1 MPTASIRL
9 LRAHSDFQQCE
20 KIQKEVWG
28 AISLSAEPLKVIQ
41 DSGGMVLGCFDGD
54 QLLGF
59 ISALL
64 AQHQRELFHW
74 SHQMAVRKH
83 YRDQGLGLRMKL
95 AHRRLAL
102 KKGIRSI
109 CWTYDPLQSR
119 NAVLNI
125 CRLKALPE
133 KYAESFYGHFSSL
146 IEQGLPSDRFIVR
159 WKISSPV
166 VERHLRRKNLRVP
179 DALSTSTQ
187 VANVTERQKS
197 GFLVNR
203 EVLLGLDGRRIL
215 VEIPCDTDRMREKK
229 IPQALEWRGVTRKL
243 FSHYL
248 GRGYCVT
255 DFLRQG
261 CRSSA
266 RCFYLMEKI

>member
-1 MPTASIRL
+1 MPTTSIRL
-9 LRAHSDFQQCE
+9 LRAVSDFQQCE

-41 DSGGMVLGCFDGD
+41 DFGGMVLGCFDGD

-64 AQHQRELFHW
+64 ARHQREVFHW

-83 YRDQGLGLRMKL
+83 YRDQGLGIRMKL

-109 CWTYDPLQSR
+109 CWSYDPLQSR

-133 KYAESFYGHFSSL
+133 KYVENFYGHFSSL

-159 WKISSPV
+159 WKITSSV
-166 VERHLRRKNLRVP
+166 VERHLRRRTQRLP
-179 DALSTSTQ
+179 DTLSTSTR
-187 VANVTERQKS
+187 VANITERQKS
-197 GFLVNR
+197 GFLINR
-203 EVLLGLDGRRIL
+203 EVLLGLDGRRLL

-229 IPQALEWRGVTRKL
+229 ISQALEWRCVTRKL
-243 FSHYL
+243 FPHYL
-248 GRGYCVT
+248 KRGYRVT

-261 CRSSA
+261 YRSST